1 MYVNYLSEGLS
12 TNVQLLVDDKCLF
25 SVIHDRQTSANDLN
39 KDLEM
44 MENWAFQWKM
54 ILNLDPTQQIQE
66 VIFICKKRTSFLL
79 SV

>member
-1 MYVNYLSEGLS
+1 MYVNDLSEGLS
-12 TNVQLLVDDKCLF
+12 TNVQLFVADKCLF

-44 MENWAFQWKM
+44 MENWAFQSKM
-54 ILNLDPTQQIQE
+54 ILNLDPTQQVQE
-66 VIFICKKRTSFLL
+66 VIFICKKGTSFLL

>member
-25 SVIHDRQTSANDLN
+25 LVIHDRQTSANDLN